1 MTFLIIKAF
10 KLKKQQLLLGIAITA
25 AFATVIKAVPP
36 AAKTVFNTVVA
47 KTERLL
53 PIYCVQTDE
62 PKIAIS
68 FDAA

>member
-10 KLKKQQLLLGIAITA
+10 KLRKQQLLLGIAIIA
-25 AFATVIKAVPP
+25 AFAAVIKAVPP

-47 KTERLL
+47 KPERLL